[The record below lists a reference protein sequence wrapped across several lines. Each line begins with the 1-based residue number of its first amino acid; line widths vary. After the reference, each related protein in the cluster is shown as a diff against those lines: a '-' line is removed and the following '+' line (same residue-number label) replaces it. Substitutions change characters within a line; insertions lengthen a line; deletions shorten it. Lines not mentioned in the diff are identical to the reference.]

1 MKNQLFTNEKS
12 QIAGI
17 AREMANLDLV
27 SGSSGN
33 VSMRI
38 CDKKPGFMGITP
50 MGLPYTELK
59 DEDIVVV
66 DENLD
71 SIAGSGVPSSES
83 LLHLG
88 IYNYRSD
95 VKAIIHTHSTFSSVA
110 ALSHEGIPP
119 ILDEMVIY
127 IGGSI
132 EVSNYAFP
140 GTEELAE
147 KVCKALGDKNA
158 ALISNHGAVAVG
170 SSLREALN
178 ISILM
183 ERVAKIY
190 CYARMNNQIKPLPE
204 SAIEKERAIFEMKRT
219 SKQSTGEN

>member
-12 QIAGI
+12 QVAGI

-38 CDKKPGFMGITP
+38 CDEKPGFMGITP

-66 DENLD
+66 DEDLD

-119 ILDEMVIY
+119 ILL
-127 IGGSI
+127 S
-132 EVSNYAFP
+132 
-140 GTEELAE
+140 
-147 KVCKALGDKNA
+147 
-158 ALISNHGAVAVG
+158 LIH
-170 SSLREALN
+170 
-178 ISILM
+178 I
-183 ERVAKIY
+183 
-190 CYARMNNQIKPLPE
+190 
-204 SAIEKERAIFEMKRT
+204 
-219 SKQSTGEN
+219 